1 MGYDQT
7 ACLVAVVQF
16 VAEDHSRGYRK
27 YRNLTK
33 ERNQPIR
40 TKATTQKASKTQP
53 IGMKLIQNIDIC
65 SINT

>member
-7 ACLVAVVQF
+7 ACLAVALDQF

-33 ERNQPIR
+33 ERNQAIR
-40 TKATTQKASKTQP
+40 TKATNTKKQA
-53 IGMKLIQNIDIC
+53 KLNQME
-65 SINT
+65 